1 VWAPLLVG
9 MSSIVLGLRSQ
20 VKLLTVT
27 RTVTLATVVAGLVF
41 FLAYEGGSFALERRA
56 PLAIVLWWSVIMA
69 VALGL
74 WPLARPPRAAV
85 WVGALLA
92 GYAGVTLGS
101 MAWSASAE
109 RAFSEFNRVSLYLAV
124 FVAAVLAGTRA
135 NARGWSDGFALG
147 MAATGLLAL
156 ASRLLPSLVPR
167 RDPGTLLPSD
177 FSRLAYP
184 LGYWNGLAIFVALAF
199 PLLLRIAVTS
209 PRPLSR
215 GGAVGVLPALA
226 AVIYLAS
233 SRGGFVVAIVGCV
246 AFVVLV
252 DRRWTAAG
260 AVAAGVAGAAAS
272 IAVLVAHPNIVNRP
286 SSDVAAGEGWTTF
299 LLIALA
305 CTGTGVVYALGH
317 RLLADRLIAG
327 RRVRL
332 AVAVIAGAA
341 LIAAVAVADPVG
353 RFEAFKEPPRSPA
366 NAENDFVRAHL
377 LTGSGSGRWQFWQA
391 ATAEFSDAP
400 LRGHGAGSYEAWW
413 AEHGTIPLFVR
424 DAHSLYLEALA
435 ELGIGG
441 LLIILTFALG
451 VVVAVRR
458 ARQNQGPERALA
470 AALAA
475 SFVAYAVGTGID
487 WMWELTVVSVVGMAI
502 LGLLTGP
509 ATLERA
515 RESAAHRFRAPVRG
529 RRLPIVAV
537 ALASAWLLICAQA
550 VPLLAQIKIGDS
562 QEAARRGDR
571 ASALADASAARKL
584 EAWASSPYLQIA
596 LVMEDV
602 GELAAARAWIGDAIE
617 RDRDDWRLWLV
628 AARIETKQG
637 AIVTARTSLARARAL
652 NPRSP
657 LFQGRE

>member
-1 VWAPLLVG
+1 L
-9 MSSIVLGLRSQ
+9 SSIVVALRSQ
-20 VKLLTVT
+20 VKLLTLTQAAIV
-27 RTVTLATVVAGLVF
+27 ATVVAALVF
-41 FLAYEGGSFALERRA
+41 LLAYEGGSFALERRA

-92 GYAGVTLGS
+92 GYAGLTLAS

-109 RAFSEFNRVSLYLAV
+109 RAFTEFNRVSLYLAV
-124 FVAAVLAGTRA
+124 FVVAVLAGTRA
-135 NARGWSDGFALG
+135 NVRGWSDGFALG
-147 MAATGLLAL
+147 IAATGLLGL
-156 ASRLLPSLVPR
+156 ASRLLPSLVPG
-167 RDPGTLLPSD
+167 RDVGTLLPSA
-177 FSRLAYP
+177 FARLAYP

-215 GGAVGVLPALA
+215 GGTVGVLPALA

-233 SRGGFVVAIVGCV
+233 SRGGFVVAAVGCV

-252 DRRWTAAG
+252 DRRWTAGG

-327 RRVRL
+327 RRLRL
-332 AVAVIAGAA
+332 AVAAIAGAA
-341 LIAAVAVADPVG
+341 LIAAIAAADPVA
-353 RFEAFKEPPRSPA
+353 RFEAFKEPPRPPA
-366 NAENDFVRAHL
+366 SAENDFVRAHL

-451 VVVAVRR
+451 FVVAVRR
-458 ARQNQGPERALA
+458 ARRSQGPERALA

-515 RESAAHRFRAPVRG
+515 RERAADRSNGPVR

-562 QEAARRGDR
+562 QEAARSGDR
-571 ASALADASAARKL
+571 ASALAEASAARRL
-584 EAWASSPYLQIA
+584 EPWASTPYLQIA
-596 LVMEDV
+596 LVMEGA
-602 GELAAARAWIGDAIE
+602 GEPAAARAWIGDAIE

-637 AIVTARTSLARARAL
+637 AIADARASLAEAKRL